1 MYWREK
7 KEGWV
12 MPTPSKTTG
21 YQESDEQAAAWSTR
35 ITSGTA
41 SITHQSIISILHHC
55 NRLSTLL
62 GNWLA

>member
-1 MYWREK
+1 MKKVDYRFLFCKEKDNPLRLCIGVKK

-41 SITHQSIISILHHC
+41 SITHQ
-55 NRLSTLL
+55 
-62 GNWLA
+62 